1 VSLDAHWPERRR
13 TGTDTKRQEGE
24 TGLRQRLKM
33 GGVRSLVRYE
43 VQRRSVGSERGR
55 RFRARQVLDGESAH
69 RARSREGQRR
79 QKMSGA
85 DVC

>member
-33 GGVRSLVRYE
+33 GGARSLARYE
-43 VQRRSVGSERGR
+43 VWRRSVGSERGR

-69 RARSREGQRR
+69 RASSREGKRR